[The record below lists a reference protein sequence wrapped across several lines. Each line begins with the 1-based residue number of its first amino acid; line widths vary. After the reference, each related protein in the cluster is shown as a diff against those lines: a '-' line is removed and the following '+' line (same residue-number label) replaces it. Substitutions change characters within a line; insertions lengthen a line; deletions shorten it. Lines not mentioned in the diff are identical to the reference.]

1 MSKAGKRRFKV
12 ILQRRTDAQQTSG
25 QVKHTYEDVTELWA
39 SIKPVSGR
47 EFFAAQQVQSEVTTT
62 IGIGFRDGIDS
73 TYRIKHITRYSES
86 PQWFDVYDVV
96 SALPDEKTG
105 RRDLLLYSVKREAE
119 GWRG

>member
-12 ILQRRTDAQQTSG
+12 ILKRRTDSQQTSG
-25 QVKHTYEDVTELWA
+25 QVKHTYEFVANLWA
-39 SIKPVSGR
+39 SIAAVSGR
-47 EFFAAQQVQSEVTTT
+47 EFFAAQQVQSEVTTK

-73 TYRIKHITRYSES
+73 TYRIEHITRYSES

-96 SALPDEKTG
+96 AVTPDEATG
-105 RRDLLLYSVKREAE
+105 RRDLLLYCTKREAE